1 MNRIVSTLVCGAVFL
16 VTSAFAAEW
25 QKESESF
32 EFPASAVK
40 RVNNISRNC
49 ILSNARLCGKNQVAF
64 RYSLPSNVAADLEI
78 YSVSGVRL
86 ASIPVTS
93 KTTSVSWKSPTRHA
107 SGIYTAILKTSDIQ
121 KSIRFVIAN

>member
-1 MNRIVSTLVCGAVFL
+1 MNRIVSTLVCAAVFL
-16 VTSAFAAEW
+16 ATSAFAVEW
-25 QKESESF
+25 KKESASF

-40 RVNNISRNC
+40 MVNKIHRNC

-64 RYSLPSNVAADLEI
+64 TYYLPSNVAADIEV
-78 YSVSGVRL
+78 YSISGVRL

-93 KTTSVSWKSPTRHA
+93 KTTTVTWKSPTRHA
-107 SGIYTAILKTSDIQ
+107 SGIYTATLKTSDIQ